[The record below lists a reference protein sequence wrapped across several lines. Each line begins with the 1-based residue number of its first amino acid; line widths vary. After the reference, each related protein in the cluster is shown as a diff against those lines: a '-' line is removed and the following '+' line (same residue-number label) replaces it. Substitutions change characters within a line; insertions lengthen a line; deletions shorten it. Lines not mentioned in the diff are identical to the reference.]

1 MAANEAEAGQLAR
14 WRFNGIGLLRILF
27 GIVWGID
34 AWFKWQPDFVNNFKD
49 YLSSA
54 QQGQP
59 WPVHHWIG
67 FWVNTVGID
76 PTVFAYLVA
85 VAETAIAIA
94 LILGVFM
101 NLTSVI
107 GVLLTIVI
115 WSTAEGF
122 GGPYQAGSTD
132 IGAAIIYALV
142 FAGLYLSSAGLY
154 YGLDRGSH
162 RSWGSWVSWRP
173 AGSSVAGRPRRPAS
187 LPPPDGS
194 PQSMRPGRLP
204 GRTEL
209 AWMHAGPNSQG
220 KTVVLV
226 AVDGRAAGLLAIA
239 DAPGRPRSGRWR
251 RSARRASMW

>member
-1 MAANEAEAGQLAR
+1 M
-14 WRFNGIGLLRILF
+14 
-27 GIVWGID
+27 GID

-67 FWVNTVGID
+67 FWVNTAGVD

-85 VAETAIAIA
+85 VAETAIALA
-94 LILGVFM
+94 LILGVFT
-101 NLTSVI
+101 NLTSLI

-142 FAGLYLSSAGLY
+142 FAGLFLSSAGLS
-154 YGLDRGSH
+154 YGLDRRLTPKLGRLGVLASGWFE
-162 RSWGSWVSWRP
+162 RGRP
-173 AGSSVAGRPRRPAS
+173 AAAT
-187 LPPPDGS
+187 
-194 PQSMRPGRLP
+194 RLP
-204 GRTEL
+204 
-209 AWMHAGPNSQG
+209 
-220 KTVVLV
+220 
-226 AVDGRAAGLLAIA
+226 AA
-239 DAPGRPRSGRWR
+239 S
-251 RSARRASMW
+251 